1 MEIKW
6 KNDDDCDI
14 RMGAELHNVNVFT
27 QTKIVGSKFTP
38 KTRKLRLI
46 CFRDKMRKILI
57 CVLIL
62 QFKGSYAS
70 FNSKYLHRPT

>member
-1 MEIKW
+1 MESKW

-38 KTRKLRLI
+38 KMRKPQLI
-46 CFRDKMRKILI
+46 CFRDKTRKILV
-57 CVLIL
+57 CVLKSIFSARNIYTDL
-62 QFKGSYAS
+62 RSIWV
-70 FNSKYLHRPT
+70 R